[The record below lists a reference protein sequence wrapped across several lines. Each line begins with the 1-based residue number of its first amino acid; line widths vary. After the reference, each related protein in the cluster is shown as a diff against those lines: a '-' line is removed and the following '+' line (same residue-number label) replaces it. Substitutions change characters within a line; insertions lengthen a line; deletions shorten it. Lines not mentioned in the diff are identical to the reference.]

1 MMDTPYARDRAN
13 GKILGVCAGLARAI
27 DYDPTFIRLV
37 ALLALML
44 LGPFT
49 ILAYLLTGW
58 LAD

>member
-1 MMDTPYARDRAN
+1 LIRM
-13 GKILGVCAGLARAI
+13 IAI
-27 DYDPTFIRLV
+27 
-37 ALLALML
+37 LALML

>member
-1 MMDTPYARDRAN
+1 MEHQFARDKVN
-13 GKILGVCAGLARAI
+13 GKILGVCSGLARSI
-27 DYDPTFIRLV
+27 DYDPLLIRMV
-37 ALLALML
+37 ALLALVL

>member
-1 MMDTPYARDRAN
+1 MESRYARDRVN
-13 GKILGVCAGLARAI
+13 GKILGVCSGLARSI
-27 DYDPTFIRLV
+27 DYDPLFIRTV
-37 ALLALML
+37 ALLALVL

>member
-1 MMDTPYARDRAN
+1 MDTPYSRDRAN
-13 GKILGVCAGLARAI
+13 GKILGVCSGLARAI
-27 DYDPTFIRLV
+27 DYDPTLIRMV

-49 ILAYLLTGW
+49 IVAYLLTGW

>member
-1 MMDTPYARDRAN
+1 MESQFALDKQN
-13 GKILGVCAGLARAI
+13 GKILGVCSGLVRSI
-27 DYDPTFIRLV
+27 DYDPLLIRAI
-37 ALLALML
+37 ALLALVL

>member
-1 MMDTPYARDRAN
+1 MDTPYSRDRVN
-13 GKILGVCAGLARAI
+13 GKILGVCSGLARSI
-27 DYDPTFIRLV
+27 DYDPTLIRMM

>member
-1 MMDTPYARDRAN
+1 MERQYARDKVN
-13 GKILGVCAGLARAI
+13 GKILGVCSGLARSI
-27 DYDPTFIRLV
+27 DYDPVFIRAIAV
-37 ALLALML
+37 LALVL

>member
-1 MMDTPYARDRAN
+1 MDSQYARDRAN
-13 GKILGVCAGLARAI
+13 GKILGVCGGLARSI
-27 DYDPTFIRLV
+27 DYDPAFIRAI
-37 ALLALML
+37 ALLALVL

>member
-1 MMDTPYARDRAN
+1 METPYARDRAN

-27 DYDPTFIRLV
+27 DYDPTVIRLT
-37 ALLALML
+37 ALLALIL

>member
-1 MMDTPYARDRAN
+1 METPYARDRAN

-27 DYDPTFIRLV
+27 DYDPTLIRML

-49 ILAYLLTGW
+49 ILAYVLTGW

>member
-1 MMDTPYARDRAN
+1 MDTPYSRDRVN
-13 GKILGVCAGLARAI
+13 GKILGVCSGLARSI
-27 DYDPTFIRLV
+27 DYDPTLIRMV

-49 ILAYLLTGW
+49 IVAYLVTGW

>member
-1 MMDTPYARDRAN
+1 MDSHFTLDKQN
-13 GKILGVCAGLARAI
+13 GKILGVCGGLARSI
-27 DYDPTFIRLV
+27 DYDPLLIRAIAV
-37 ALLALML
+37 LALVL

>member
-1 MMDTPYARDRAN
+1 MESRFALDKQN
-13 GKILGVCAGLARAI
+13 GKILGVCGGLARSI
-27 DYDPTFIRLV
+27 DYDPLLIRAIAV
-37 ALLALML
+37 LALVL

>member
-1 MMDTPYARDRAN
+1 MESHFALDKSN
-13 GKILGVCAGLARAI
+13 GKILGVCSGLARSI
-27 DYDPTFIRLV
+27 DYDPLFVRTIAV
-37 ALLALML
+37 LALVL

>member
-1 MMDTPYARDRAN
+1 METPYARDRAN
-13 GKILGVCAGLARAI
+13 GKVLGVCAGLARTI
-27 DYDPTFIRLV
+27 DYDPTLIRML

-49 ILAYLLTGW
+49 LVAYVLTGW

>member
-1 MMDTPYARDRAN
+1 MESQYARDKVN
-13 GKILGVCAGLARAI
+13 GKILGVCSGIARSI
-27 DYDPTFIRLV
+27 DYDPMFIRAV
-37 ALLALML
+37 ALLALVL

>member
-1 MMDTPYARDRAN
+1 MDTPYSRDRVNA
-13 GKILGVCAGLARAI
+13 KILGVCSGLARSI
-27 DYDPTFIRLV
+27 DWDPTLVRLI